1 MTLYLN
7 GLLKEKCDEMSGRE
21 LISIHQFVVLVILT
35 TIGDAILVLPSTVTN
50 DAGKDAWLSMILA
63 IAIGLLIVY
72 LFIAV
77 GSFYPK
83 LTIIQYNNQILGKW
97 IGPIISAFFLGYLF
111 LSISVYVREL
121 GDFITTKILTQT
133 PIQVIYFLFIII
145 IILGVRSGLETIAR
159 TSEFLFPIIIIV
171 LIILLTLVLSHV
183 HIDWIRPIMEN
194 GVKPLLKGTIVATA
208 FPFME
213 LVVFLMIL
221 PSISQQDKIKS
232 GFFIGT
238 LIGGIILFLVILLCI
253 LVLGETATS
262 KNIYPTFTLAKVIN
276 IDGIIQRIE
285 GVIAII
291 WVLTVYLKIT
301 LYTYAL
307 HIGLANLFKLDEY
320 RILTLPI
327 GMIIFSSAS
336 LVAPNISYLNKVIA
350 NYWPFYVFTVAVLLP
365 IILISVSAIR
375 KKLNSL

>member
-1 MTLYLN
+1 
-7 GLLKEKCDEMSGRE
+7 MSGRE